1 MARSTVSCSRSTG
14 NLARSQGPP
23 GDVTRTMRSLRLIR
37 SDPPAAAHPAAPA
50 PPPLPHGHPGPHDH
64 PGPRSGSPGTPDRPH
79 GRPLRAEPPR
89 AEPPVAETPRGGRPR
104 NDSSRAEPRPA
115 DHRPARQGA
124 LRDAPPPR
132 GGGSA
137 RSAGGFPVPAAAGD
151 AVAGEPVAPRHGPR
165 VQPAPVA
172 PPVQRVS
179 AAVADLRTAP
189 DAPASPPGPR
199 PAGPQAGPT
208 DPEPVDRS
216 APDLPDEVA
225 DGPWALVRR
234 AQAGDMGA
242 FSELFD
248 RYYDV
253 VFRYVLFRMNDRT
266 LAEDIT
272 QETFLRALRR
282 ISSVSYQGRDIGA
295 WFVTIA
301 RNLIFD
307 HVKSSRY
314 RLESTT
320 SDIIELSPSTHG
332 PEQQVLDLTTNEEL
346 LRCVRKLNAD
356 QQECISLRFLQGLS
370 VAETA
375 KIMDR
380 NEGAVKALQH
390 RAVRRLAQ
398 LLPEGLR

>member
-1 MARSTVSCSRSTG
+1 MTRPMHSPRLLSSDPTRPAGSWSAGPLPGPAPARPAPGAITTGPAEVPAPVSGDPSTRGRPVAPAAAVDAAAGDPVPHRH
-14 NLARSQGPP
+14 RPEPGPP
-23 GDVTRTMRSLRLIR
+23 RQRVPGAPGPELRAVPTPATPTAAVPAPLP
-37 SDPPAAAHPAAPA
+37 SDPPA
-50 PPPLPHGHPGPHDH
+50 
-64 PGPRSGSPGTPDRPH
+64 
-79 GRPLRAEPPR
+79 
-89 AEPPVAETPRGGRPR
+89 GGEE
-104 NDSSRAEPRPA
+104 S
-115 DHRPARQGA
+115 
-124 LRDAPPPR
+124 
-132 GGGSA
+132 
-137 RSAGGFPVPAAAGD
+137 
-151 AVAGEPVAPRHGPR
+151 
-165 VQPAPVA
+165 
-172 PPVQRVS
+172 
-179 AAVADLRTAP
+179 
-189 DAPASPPGPR
+189 
-199 PAGPQAGPT
+199 
-208 DPEPVDRS
+208 
-216 APDLPDEVA
+216 
-225 DGPWALVRR
+225 GPWVLVRS
-234 AQAGDMGA
+234 AQAGDMRA
-242 FSELFD
+242 FSELFE

-282 ISSVSYQGRDIGA
+282 ISSVTYQGRDIGA

-320 SDIIELSPSTHG
+320 SDIVELSPTTHG
-332 PEQQVLDLTTNEEL
+332 PEQQVLDLATNEEV